1 MRPLHVCTLSFLCCL
16 VVGCGSDSSA
26 RPDPAPDIV
35 QPVLEFA
42 RRVRERMLRNE
53 QSVPVLVLSCSVVGH
68 SAAKNFYK
76 LDMPAGVATCFGHS
90 LSPSSKDHQ
99 GTLTVASRA
108 PRFLWTAFCEQENE
122 LCPRENSTRLGP
134 RREPGGRPERPQ
146 PCRRSSARGGGRRG
160 GKYPSSSSGS
170 RGSRSR
176 ASVDA
181 TG

>member
-99 GTLTVASRA
+99 GTLTVDDDYYRLVFDGPTADGWVPLTQYANDPLGRMETQIN
-108 PRFLWTAFCEQENE
+108 RHTGMYWTKFH
-122 LCPRENSTRLGP
+122 LP
-134 RREPGGRPERPQ
+134 
-146 PCRRSSARGGGRRG
+146 GRRG
-160 GKYPSSSSGS
+160 RATENAGSVGTGSG
-170 RGSRSR
+170 RCTRE
-176 ASVDA
+176 VPPF
-181 TG
+181 